1 MISTLSIYNIYNPPG
16 DGAAADG
23 DGAAVLEQGEARGHQ
38 EEDQPSPVVTTTL
51 PSPVFNISIT

>member
-1 MISTLSIYNIYNPPG
+1 MSNLSIYNIYNPPG

-38 EEDQPSPVVTTTL
+38 EDDQPSPVVTTTQ
-51 PSPVFNISIT
+51 PSISISRDE

>member
-1 MISTLSIYNIYNPPG
+1 MFRNTRYNPPG
-16 DGAAADG
+16 DGVAADG

-51 PSPVFNISIT
+51 PLPVSNINIT